1 MEHINTMRKMIGVD
15 VGYHESNIEP
25 LNNVGRV
32 GKSGI
37 DKTFTLQQVIVLAH
51 EVDANIIVKA
61 GKNAKWYIK
70 RFDIDDIQQEIQ
82 KQIWRNTSRAT
93 MWVIEWDQ

>member
-1 MEHINTMRKMIGVD
+1 MRKMIGVD